1 MAKPAGATQ
10 EKRRRERNRKE
21 IKEEKSR
28 ERALKKEGQSTTRA
42 EMIANGEDPDLA
54 GIVAGPQEP
63 TEDLN

>member
-28 ERALKKEGQSTTRA
+28 ERALKKDDKKATRA
-42 EMIANGEDPDLA
+42 EMIANGEDPDLV

-63 TEDLN
+63 TDLN